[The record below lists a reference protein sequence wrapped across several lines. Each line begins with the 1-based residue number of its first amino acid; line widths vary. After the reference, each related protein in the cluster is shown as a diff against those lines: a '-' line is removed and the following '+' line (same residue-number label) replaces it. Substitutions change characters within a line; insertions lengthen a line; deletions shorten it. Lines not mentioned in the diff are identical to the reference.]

1 MLQESPAQENA
12 MHYHLTS
19 TQLLVAAFALTLGII
34 FALAA
39 VARVRLQKV
48 RPFRNYWSE
57 YDRNLFPD
65 DSFSKAEDIFADE
78 PSVFTEF
85 GARYSNSADR
95 QTRTQ
100 NKTQQARE

>member
-1 MLQESPAQENA
+1 

-34 FALAA
+34 FALAT
-39 VARVRLQKV
+39 VARTRLQKA

-65 DSFSKAEDIFADE
+65 DSVSRAEDMLADE
-78 PSVFTEF
+78 PSVFMEF
-85 GARYSNSADR
+85 GARYSNSANR
-95 QTRTQ
+95 QAVTQ
-100 NKTQQARE
+100 NTTQDARE